1 MALVP
6 GPVAVFR
13 IVPPG
18 DKVAL
23 GEAVR
28 RALSAS
34 STPAWSSVEE
44 TLEEG
49 LRGKNPAG
57 PVRSGGCSSHP

>member
-6 GPVAVFR
+6 GWAAVLC

-18 DKVAL
+18 DEVAL
-23 GEAVR
+23 GETVR

-34 STPAWSSVEE
+34 STPASSSVEE

-49 LRGKNPAG
+49 LRGERPAG
-57 PVRSGGCSSHP
+57 PVRSGGRFSHP